1 MAKVNDTYGVD
12 LWQSL
17 KDTWLSPTDNK
28 PNFDYKALRIY
39 VGVVA
44 TFLPVLVYFASNG
57 QDLSSVSVGYYSQLS
72 RDIYV
77 GSLFAIGAFLVGYNG
92 HFFYEGIASK
102 IAAAGAFIGAMTPT
116 NCVARQGS
124 DFCLHAH
131 LIEDW
136 PITHLVSAAVMFLV
150 LIYFCLGCFRKRAL
164 MKYRQ
169 DPSNVWARNRARLY
183 LVCGIVMILALVCGE
198 LIPLALGYKPFKLVF
213 ITEMVALF
221 AFGIAWL
228 VAGVRTKTDVA
239 NPH

>member
-92 HFFYEGIASK
+92 HFFYEGIAS
-102 IAAAGAFIGAMTPT
+102 
-116 NCVARQGS
+116 S
-124 DFCLHAH
+124 LHAH